1 VAISTYSRCSGLSTS
16 RPKPP
21 RSHFIPKSTEENMI
35 NCAEMTRGIVVSAR
49 IPPALLASVEEA
61 AARLGL
67 NRGQFVREAIQ
78 MAVRAENAARRLL
91 EAS

>member
-1 VAISTYSRCSGLSTS
+1 VSRSLNFELHQIEKI
-16 RPKPP
+16 RAAADEF
-21 RSHFIPKSTEENMI
+21 RFIPKSTEENMI

-78 MAVRAENAARRLL
+78 MAIRAENAA
-91 EAS
+91 

>member
-1 VAISTYSRCSGLSTS
+1 M
-16 RPKPP
+16 
-21 RSHFIPKSTEENMI
+21 PKSTGENMI
-35 NCAEMTRGIVVSAR
+35 NCAETSRGIVVSAR

-78 MAVRAENAARRLL
+78 MAVRAENAAHRLL
-91 EAS
+91 EAT